1 MTDFPCTSCG
11 QCCRVIG
18 EYFDHSHSNYKSA
31 SLAVKTLIDAFP
43 YDINPDNSCSMLSED
58 GLCTVYENRPIIC
71 NTKFAPQLNHMSQS
85 QFNQLMAQHCNILI
99 NAANL
104 DPKYLVQI
112 SEAE

>member
-11 QCCRVIG
+11 QCCRLIG
-18 EYFDHSHSNYKSA
+18 LHFNHSHEVYQNSPQAIKDLMDS
-31 SLAVKTLIDAFP
+31 FP
-43 YDINPDNSCSMLSED
+43 YPINPDNSCSMLNED
-58 GLCTVYENRPIIC
+58 GLCSIYDDRPIIC